1 MRLYELAYSCRLY
14 AAFTDFDSSIKKFR
28 ETTSR
33 GLDLN
38 DPNHRL
44 ALLKWLNSWGC
55 RQFAKSFH
63 TTASKNLKSWGK
75 LYLDRLPSPGTSM
88 IELAPRTLSVAA
100 EAYGNLKDRLASIR
114 RAKSVTFGS
123 TGAAKV
129 LAALRPNA
137 FPPWDDPI
145 RKHLHYDGS
154 SESYLQYLTAVQ
166 SQLRDI
172 KIEAARFDISLD
184 KIPAVLGRPESSL
197 PKLVDE
203 YNWVT
208 YTRGCVAPTVEEL
221 SRWINWT
228 KESKR
233 GVKSEVR

>member
-14 AAFTDFDSSIKKFR
+14 AAFTDFDRSIKKFR
-28 ETTSR
+28 EATSN

-38 DPNHRL
+38 DPSHRL

-63 TTASKNLKSWGK
+63 TTASENLKSWGK

-88 IELAPRTLSVAA
+88 IKLAPTTLNVAA
-100 EAYGNLKDRLASIR
+100 EAYANLKDRLASIR

-123 TGAAKV
+123 TGASKV

-137 FPPWDDPI
+137 LPPWDDPI
-145 RKHLHYDGS
+145 RKRLRYDGS
-154 SESYLQYLTAVQ
+154 PESYLRYLMTVQ

-172 KIEAARFDISLD
+172 KAEAARCNIPLD
-184 KIPAVLGRPESSL
+184 EIPVVLGRPESSL

-208 YTRGCVAPTVEEL
+208 YTRGCVAPSIEEL

-228 KESKR
+228 S
-233 GVKSEVR
+233 SSHQP